1 MNTVVKVCRFHT
13 STFSCSSSAKN
24 TAARS
29 SAFKKRGGEEEK
41 NKNYLQTIF
50 MARSTNTEISKVKTK
65 TSKIT
70 MLRRQVQ
77 REVRGHPDAL

>member
-1 MNTVVKVCRFHT
+1 MNMVIKVCRVHT

-29 SAFKKRGGEEEK
+29 SAFKGGGEERK
-41 NKNYLQTIF
+41 KNYLQTIF

-65 TSKIT
+65 TSKMI
-70 MLRRQVQ
+70 MLRGQVK
-77 REVRGHPDAL
+77 REVRGHPDTD